1 MEANNKGWKV
11 NYHKGECQFYKH
23 PIYLNSQN
31 VNNQT
36 SINIYKKLPSNQ
48 HNLIL

>member
-11 NYHKGECQFYKH
+11 NYRKECQIYKH

-36 SINIYKKLPSNQ
+36 SIKTIQSNQ
-48 HNLIL
+48 NILIP